1 MATVDKKVINISK
14 DSEYAIGRMLVR
26 GYSNGEAFHSKLLDT
41 KVGNVRNAI
50 SYLSRE
56 GMTKEM
62 LAKTKLT
69 KKDMAKV
76 VDFPKKRVD
85 GYNAKLKSICA
96 DRILAEK
103 KLMMELI
110 KFLDKETGKIAI
122 VFVAKDK
129 DNKNHMSMERYTKV
143 LNQLMCSDEF
153 IKSIKE
159 KTFVKPKPKMEA
171 VKKTIDA
178 KSNKVIKSF
187 TKSSVP
193 KAKSG
198 VVVPTRK
205 PKGKNSG
212 Y

>member
-14 DSEYAIGRMLVR
+14 DSDYAIGRMLVR

-85 GYNAKLKSICA
+85 GYNAKLKSICI

-103 KLMMELI
+103 KLMIELI
-110 KFLDKETGKIAI
+110 KFLDKEFTKLLKLSEENYEEVIKLINFSEEPSKFVDMVASFAI
-122 VFVAKDK
+122 TDEKLKQEVLETVQLTKRI
-129 DNKNHMSMERYTKV
+129 EKV
-143 LNQLMCSDEF
+143 LER
-153 IKSIKE
+153 IKIEISI
-159 KTFVKPKPKMEA
+159 
-171 VKKTIDA
+171 A
-178 KSNKVIKSF
+178 KI
-187 TKSSVP
+187 
-193 KAKSG
+193 
-198 VVVPTRK
+198 
-205 PKGKNSG
+205 
-212 Y
+212 